1 MYNILYVMC
10 MDKERYN
17 LLRKVVVVAIGIVVS
32 LGAVRHSWGLPMV
45 TVLLGFVVLYTM
57 RRQVTDV
64 LHDERTVAIRA
75 KAASRTLGYMTALTG
90 FLGIALV
97 ELSYRGFTEYR
108 WVGYAFAYQA
118 NVILGV
124 YALFVWYYGRQ
135 MGD

>member
-1 MYNILYVMC
+1 

-17 LLRKVVVVAIGIVVS
+17 QLRKVVVVAVGIVVS
-32 LGAVRHSWGLPMV
+32 FGAVRRSWALPMV
-45 TVLLGFVVLYTM
+45 TVLLSVMVLYTV

-75 KAASRTLGYMTALTG
+75 KAASKTLGYVTALTV
-90 FLGIALV
+90 LMGIALV

-108 WVGYAFAYQA
+108 NVGYAFAYQA
-118 NVILGV
+118 NVILGI

>member
-1 MYNILYVMC
+1 
-10 MDKERYN
+10 
-17 LLRKVVVVAIGIVVS
+17 VVS
-32 LGAVRHSWGLPMV
+32 FGAVRHSWGLPMV
-45 TVLLGFVVLYTM
+45 TVLLGIVVLITM

-75 KAASRTLGYMTALTG
+75 KAASRTLGYVTALTG

-108 WVGYAFAYQA
+108 SVGYAFAYQA
-118 NVILGV
+118 NAILVI

>member
-1 MYNILYVMC
+1 

-17 LLRKVVVVAIGIVVS
+17 RIKTVVVIAIGIVVAF
-32 LGAVRHSWGLPMV
+32 GAVRHSWGLSLV
-45 TVLLGFVVLYTM
+45 TVLLGIVMIYTIG
-57 RRQVTDV
+57 RQVTDV
-64 LHDERTVAIRA
+64 LHDERTVAIRN
-75 KAASRTLGYMTALTG
+75 KAASRTLGYVTALTG
-90 FLGIALV
+90 LMGIVLV

-108 WVGYAFAYQA
+108 NVGYAFAYQA

>member
-1 MYNILYVMC
+1 

-17 LLRKVVVVAIGIVVS
+17 QLRNVVVVAIGIVVS
-32 LGAVRHSWGLPMV
+32 FGAVRHSWALPMV
-45 TVLLGFVVLYTM
+45 TVLLSVMVLYTV

-75 KAASRTLGYMTALTG
+75 KAASKTLGYVTALTV
-90 FLGIALV
+90 LMGIALV
-97 ELSYRGFTEYR
+97 ELSYRGFPEYR
-108 WVGYAFAYQA
+108 NVGYAFAYQA
-118 NVILGV
+118 NFILGV

>member
-1 MYNILYVMC
+1 

-17 LLRKVVVVAIGIVVS
+17 QLRKVVVVAIGIVVG
-32 LGAVRHSWGLPMV
+32 LGAVRHSWVLPMV
-45 TVLLGFVVLYTM
+45 TVLLGGVMLYTV

-64 LHDERTVAIRA
+64 LHDERTVAIRN
-75 KAASRTLGYMTALTG
+75 KAASRTLGYVTALTG
-90 FLGIALV
+90 LMGIVLV

-108 WVGYAFAYQA
+108 NVGYAFAYQA

>member
-1 MYNILYVMC
+1 

-17 LLRKVVVVAIGIVVS
+17 RIKTVVVIAIGIVVAF
-32 LGAVRHSWGLPMV
+32 GAVRHSWGLPLV
-45 TVLLGFVVLYTM
+45 TVLLGIVMIYTIG
-57 RRQVTDV
+57 RQVTDV
-64 LHDERTVAIRA
+64 LHDERTVAIRN
-75 KAASRTLGYMTALTG
+75 KAASRTLGYVTALTG
-90 FLGIALV
+90 LMGIVLV

-108 WVGYAFAYQA
+108 NVGYAFAYQA

>member
-1 MYNILYVMC
+1 

-17 LLRKVVVVAIGIVVS
+17 RIKTVVVIAIGIVVAF
-32 LGAVRHSWGLPMV
+32 GAVRHSWGLPLV
-45 TVLLGFVVLYTM
+45 TVLLGIVMIYTIG
-57 RRQVTDV
+57 RQVTDV
-64 LHDERTVAIRA
+64 LHDERTVVIRN
-75 KAASRTLGYMTALTG
+75 KAASRTLGYETAFTG
-90 FLGIALV
+90 LMGITLV

-108 WVGYAFAYQA
+108 NVGYAFAYQA

>member
-1 MYNILYVMC
+1 MC

-17 LLRKVVVVAIGIVVS
+17 LLKKVVVVAIGIVVS
-32 LGAVRHSWGLPMV
+32 FGAVRHSWGLPMV
-45 TVLLGFVVLYTM
+45 TVLLGIVVLITM

-75 KAASRTLGYMTALTG
+75 KAASRTLGYVTALTG

-108 WVGYAFAYQA
+108 SVGYAFAYQA
-118 NVILGV
+118 NAILVI